1 MGPFWQAGLGEV
13 TLSPDRTPDCTVA
26 LVLQRDTV
34 VGVTQPVVVGVCS
47 HLKEPGNRLET

>member
-1 MGPFWQAGLGEV
+1 MRPFWQAGLGEV

-34 VGVTQPVVVGVCS
+34 VGVAQPVVVGVCS